1 MSSAWGA
8 AMSTGRGT
16 TSATATETKR
26 EFSRRVAQIG
36 QREAVTISRRGV
48 PCVALLSV
56 EHYQALT
63 AAQATTRKRP
73 TDADGD

>member
-26 EFSRRVAQIG
+26 EFSRLNAQIG
-36 QREAVTISRRGV
+36 QREAVTI
-48 PCVALLSV
+48 
-56 EHYQALT
+56 
-63 AAQATTRKRP
+63 
-73 TDADGD
+73 